1 MTKLRQCELPIFIL
15 SFLPTSSRSIPRRNG
30 ANRDY
35 WFCIERKIAWN
46 TNIFTIC

>member
-1 MTKLRQCELPIFIL
+1 MTKLRQCEPPIFIL
-15 SFLPTSSRSIPRRNG
+15 SCPPNSSRNIPRRNG

-35 WFCIERKIAWN
+35 WFYIERKIAWN